1 MLLFEVPL
9 ALWLIVKGVV
19 APARFAPPLNRS
31 VRLLR
36 GS

>member
-19 APARFAPPLNRS
+19 APARRQPA
-31 VRLLR
+31 
-36 GS
+36 